1 MNFLKLDGK
10 NELAGVVCL
19 KNNHA
24 VLGPLEYS

>member
-19 KNNHA
+19 NNHA
-24 VLGPLEYS
+24 VLGPLKYS